1 MTGSPPQR
9 QKENPGYSQV
19 VADKLRSLYSFL
31 KDIVVAF
38 SEHEIALRASA
49 LAFSALLSL
58 FPLLLSI
65 LFITGRFVQGPGARS
80 TLIAYLGR
88 AIPLLAGTVDAAID
102 QVLETST
109 SLGIVAGVGL
119 VWVASAVFTILSSTF
134 NIIWGARQRSFWHR
148 RLIGLLSVLV
158 LAVLFIFSLLLRTV
172 DAFRF
177 TSSSFQGIDLIVDF
191 GVTLVLTWILYI
203 LMPSKRVHLVAALGG
218 AALAASLWQLAKAGY
233 SIYLEFAIDRLDL
246 TYGSLGSV
254 VVVLLWMYFSSLILF
269 VGAEVA
275 ARLQESWA

>member
-1 MTGSPPQR
+1 M
-9 QKENPGYSQV
+9 
-19 VADKLRSLYSFL
+19 ADKLRSLYSFV

-38 SEHEIALRASA
+38 AEHEIALRASA

-65 LFITGRFVQGPGARS
+65 LAITGQFVQGPGARS

-88 AIPLLAGTVDAAID
+88 AIPRLAGTVDAALD
-102 QVLETST
+102 QVLDTST
-109 SLGIVAGVGL
+109 SLGILAGVGL
-119 VWVASAVFTILSSTF
+119 VWAASAVFTILSSTF
-134 NIIWGARQRSFWHR
+134 NIIWDARQRSFWRR
-148 RLIGLLSVLV
+148 RLIGLLSVVV

-177 TSSSFQGIDLIVDF
+177 GSSGLQGVDLIVDF
-191 GVTLVLTWILYI
+191 GVTVVLSWVLYI
-203 LMPSKRVHLVAALGG
+203 LMPTKRVHPMAALGG
-218 AALAASLWQLAKAGY
+218 ASLAALLWQLAKGGY
-233 SIYLEFAIDRLDL
+233 SIYLDYAIDRLDL

-275 ARLQESWA
+275 ARLQERWA